1 VGTTPEILTR
11 EEIRSIYESG
21 PEEVITLVKRLQ
33 AEIIALSERVAKLET
48 RVSFDT
54 FLLYLDSDRERA
66 GERYSRLQQAL
77 ISFFAWRNSLDPES
91 RAAETLDILSKQI
104 TEGRQIDNV
113 ETYSI
118 GVARKVLLKEHDSR
132 EANQVSL
139 DELQPDYDV
148 RLSVQS
154 KQTLADQ
161 EVNQRLYDECMSA
174 CLRELSESDRLLIS
188 MYAATGGHD
197 KDNREKLAREVG
209 ISLPLLRV
217 RINRIRGVLRECL
230 RKCLKKGGL

>member
-21 PEEVITLVKRLQ
+21 PEEVFTLVKRLQ
-33 AEIIALSERVAKLET
+33 SEIIALSERVAKLET
-48 RVSFDT
+48 RVSFDN
-54 FLLYLDSDRERA
+54 FLLYLDSDRGRA

-104 TEGRQIDNV
+104 TEGRQIDDV

-118 GVARKVLLKEHDSR
+118 GIARKVLLKEHSR

-139 DELQPDYDV
+139 DELQPDYDL
-148 RLSVQS
+148 RLSVQPIDPA
-154 KQTLADQ
+154 L
-161 EVNQRLYDECMSA
+161 NQNLYDECMTA
-174 CLRELSESDRLLIS
+174 CLQQLSETERHLIS
-188 MYAATGGHD
+188 IYAAAGGHD
-197 KDNREKLAREVG
+197 KDNRERLAREQG
-209 ISLPLLRV
+209 ISVQVLRV

-230 RKCLKKGGL
+230 RKCLKTGAL

>member
-11 EEIRSIYESG
+11 DEIRSIYESG
-21 PEEVITLVKRLQ
+21 PEEVFTLVKRLQ
-33 AEIIALSERVAKLET
+33 SEIIALSERVAKLET
-48 RVSFDT
+48 RVSFDN
-54 FLLYLDSDRERA
+54 FLHYLDSDRERA

-77 ISFFAWRNSLDPES
+77 INFFAWRNSLDPES

-104 TEGRQIDNV
+104 TEGRHIDNV

-118 GVARKVLLKEHDSR
+118 GVAQKVLLKEHSR

-139 DELQPDYDV
+139 DELQSDYDL
-148 RLSVQS
+148 RLSAQPI
-154 KQTLADQ
+154 DP
-161 EVNQRLYDECMSA
+161 EVNQRLYDECMTA
-174 CLRELSESDRLLIS
+174 CLQQLSETDRHLIR
-188 MYAATGGHD
+188 MYAAARGHD
-197 KDNREKLAREVG
+197 KDNRERLAREAG
-209 ISLPLLRV
+209 ISVQVLRV